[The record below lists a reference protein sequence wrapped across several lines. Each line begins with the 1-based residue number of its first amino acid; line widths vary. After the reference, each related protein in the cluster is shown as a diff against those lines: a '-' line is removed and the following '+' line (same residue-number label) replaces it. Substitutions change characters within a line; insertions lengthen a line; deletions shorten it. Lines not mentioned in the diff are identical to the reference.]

1 MTATTRYEGR
11 ADELELSFEYGDLI
25 KIVKIIAKDPQWAL
39 GELRGKQGYV
49 LLNCVKP
56 KSVTMP

>member
-1 MTATTRYEGR
+1 MIKYEGR

-49 LLNCVKP
+49 LLSYVKS
-56 KSVTMP
+56 KALTMP